1 MNFNRG
7 NRAFLLVINQSVHSV
22 GPKAYYL
29 QHFSTALT
37 LIQRIPLYA
46 IFFVNLR
53 ARFDMNGTPLGWN
66 RPKIIR
72 YSGVWGPNE
81 VIWGGI
87 FITLWFRA
95 LFEPLISRNSG
106 FSSMN
111 SFFQRKKISIMYLLV
126 CFATANRYLISLRKS
141 FITSTYQK
149 KNAFECRKKRRYW
162 TQKLISPKFVWIKI

>member
-1 MNFNRG
+1 MVEISETIRVFCRKLETESEGSKNLDILKLGLTKELFMNFNRG

-37 LIQRIPLYA
+37 LIQRIPLYT

-81 VIWGGI
+81 VI
-87 FITLWFRA
+87 
-95 LFEPLISRNSG
+95 
-106 FSSMN
+106 
-111 SFFQRKKISIMYLLV
+111 
-126 CFATANRYLISLRKS
+126 
-141 FITSTYQK
+141 
-149 KNAFECRKKRRYW
+149 
-162 TQKLISPKFVWIKI
+162 